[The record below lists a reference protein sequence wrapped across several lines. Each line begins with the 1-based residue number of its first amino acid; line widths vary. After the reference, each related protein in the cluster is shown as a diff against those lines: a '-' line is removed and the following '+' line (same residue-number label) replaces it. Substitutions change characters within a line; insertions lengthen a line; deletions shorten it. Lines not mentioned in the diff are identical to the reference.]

1 MVVSTLKQFDLNTL
15 GRIRTCG
22 LRFQRSRFFNQGWT
36 ISPSA
41 SVRMPGARGGVIV
54 GAHPL
59 VSTPSN
65 FHLPVMTSTQVGLA
79 RYCPV
84 KSIVQKQNQSV
95 TEGFTEFTQC
105 SPVSYLAGS
114 LLKEG
119 NRCSIHLSYEG
130 SITKSI

>member
-1 MVVSTLKQFDLNTL
+1 
-15 GRIRTCG
+15 
-22 LRFQRSRFFNQGWT
+22 
-36 ISPSA
+36 
-41 SVRMPGARGGVIV
+41 
-54 GAHPL
+54 
-59 VSTPSN
+59 
-65 FHLPVMTSTQVGLA
+65 MTSTQVGLA

-130 SITKSI
+130 SITKFYLRNRFVSWIPDKTLPIVN